1 MIVDVDPECS
11 NLFCGDPLRL
21 RQILLN
27 LLSNA
32 VKFADTGDIEICVAQ
47 SPAPG
52 GRTALDFS
60 VRDDGASIRV
70 QNPNPGFPSIC
81 PFTPCS
87 PSHIPRFSGS

>member
-1 MIVDVDPECS
+1 
-11 NLFCGDPLRL
+11 
-21 RQILLN
+21 
-27 LLSNA
+27 
-32 VKFADTGDIEICVAQ
+32 
-47 SPAPG
+47 
-52 GRTALDFS
+52 